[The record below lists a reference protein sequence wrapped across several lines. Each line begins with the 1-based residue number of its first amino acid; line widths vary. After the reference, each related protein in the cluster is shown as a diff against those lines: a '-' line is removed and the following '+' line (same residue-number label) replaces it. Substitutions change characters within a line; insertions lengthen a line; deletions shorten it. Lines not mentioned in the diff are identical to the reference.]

1 MKTAFAPLL
10 LLSNAN
16 PLRWALRW
24 GPPSVAFIN
33 RNRKPGTP
41 FCLKAPLFSVGPK
54 LCRGKRRAARCAA
67 PTVFRSIQKRRV
79 QEAAPYGPAPAAT
92 CMARPGAVRKPHLL
106 QFSTRTG
113 PSGPGGSANRLSD
126 FARRKYCKIQ
136 QIRVPRNG
144 GPGVSRHG
152 ERSSPLRRPPAILW
166 FLSHRWERNSP
177 RRAKP
182 CDE

>member
-1 MKTAFAPLL
+1 
-10 LLSNAN
+10 
-16 PLRWALRW
+16 
-24 GPPSVAFIN
+24 
-33 RNRKPGTP
+33 
-41 FCLKAPLFSVGPK
+41 
-54 LCRGKRRAARCAA
+54 
-67 PTVFRSIQKRRV
+67 
-79 QEAAPYGPAPAAT
+79 
-92 CMARPGAVRKPHLL
+92 MARPGAVRKPHLL

-113 PSGPGGSANRLSD
+113 PSGPGGNANRHSD

-166 FLSHRWERNSP
+166 VLSHRWESTSP

-182 CDE
+182 CKTARRVVAQASFSCPCGAIHLLAPYEVTETCPLIPPSGTPSPEGNRKKSRRQKFHLNSLSSYNPSPLLARKPG